1 LSGKKK
7 LEKRSPILR
16 LGITD
21 RIALFNILP
30 RKGALLTLQV
40 ADEIRKRAVI
50 SAEEQKRIKYRE
62 SFTPDGKLI
71 VEWDVKKESPLDL
84 QLTPF
89 EADLLKKT
97 VNYLDNQE
105 EIVEE
110 WRALCEKIKKL

>member
-1 LSGKKK
+1 MSGKKK

-16 LGITD
+16 LGISD

-40 ADEIRKRAVI
+40 ADDIRKKAVI

-71 VEWDVKKESPLDL
+71 VEWDIKKEKSLDVQLSPL
-84 QLTPF
+84 
-89 EADLLKKT
+89 EADLLKKS
-97 VNYLDNQE
+97 VNFLDQQE
-105 EIVEE
+105 EIQEE
-110 WRALCEKIKKL
+110 WRPTCEKIRKL